1 MWMAGIVFILLI
13 KIVPRYTLKYSI
25 FDRFYYSQ
33 QLINLNH
40 IGHSS
45 ASYSNSTVLKWW
57 QILLNICGNW
67 QAFTLMHAFSY
78 FFFLYELRLMV
89 IKHILLLYYFLLTVV
104 NQCLHLILFCF
115 QYSFVY
121 LKKKNIGHFTFKIYT
136 YIIFLSFNSETSS
149 SNHFTLT
156 WILVWAIKILN
167 RIPIILLIISWT
179 IPK

>member
-1 MWMAGIVFILLI
+1 MLQLLFLCRNFSRLKLSREKVATKKTHLEYIFILMWMAGIVFILLI

-33 QLINLNH
+33 QLINLNY

-67 QAFTLMHAFSY
+67 WAFTLMHAFSY

-89 IKHILLLYYFLLTVV
+89 LKHILLLYYFLLIVV
-104 NQCLHLILFCF
+104 NQCLHFVLFPIQFCLF
-115 QYSFVY
+115 
-121 LKKKNIGHFTFKIYT
+121 KKKYRPF
-136 YIIFLSFNSETSS
+136 YI
-149 SNHFTLT
+149 
-156 WILVWAIKILN
+156 
-167 RIPIILLIISWT
+167 
-179 IPK
+179 

>member
-78 FFFLYELRLMV
+78 FFLFVWTTSNGYKTHFV
-89 IKHILLLYYFLLTVV
+89 TLLFFIDCRKPMFTCYFVLFPI
-104 NQCLHLILFCF
+104 QFCLF
-115 QYSFVY
+115 
-121 LKKKNIGHFTFKIYT
+121 KKKNIGHFTFKIYT
-136 YIIFLSFNSETSS
+136 YIIFLSLNSETSS

>member
-1 MWMAGIVFILLI
+1 MLHLLFFCRNFSRLKLSRQKVATKKTHLEYIFILMWMAGIGFISLI

-57 QILLNICGNW
+57 QILLNICGDW
-67 QAFTLMHAFSY
+67 WAFTLMHAFSY

-89 IKHILLLYYFLLTVV
+89 LKHILLLYYFLLIVV
-104 NQCLHLILFCF
+104 NQCLHFVLFPIQFCLF
-115 QYSFVY
+115 
-121 LKKKNIGHFTFKIYT
+121 KKKYRPF
-136 YIIFLSFNSETSS
+136 YI
-149 SNHFTLT
+149 
-156 WILVWAIKILN
+156 
-167 RIPIILLIISWT
+167 
-179 IPK
+179 

>member
-1 MWMAGIVFILLI
+1 MFYNYYFFVEISAGLNFHVKKWQQKRKKTHLEYIFILMWMARIIFILLI

-78 FFFLYELRLMV
+78 FFLFVWTTSNGYKTHFV
-89 IKHILLLYYFLLTVV
+89 TLLFFIDCRKPMFTCYFVLFPI
-104 NQCLHLILFCF
+104 QFCLFKKISALSHLH
-115 QYSFVY
+115 Y
-121 LKKKNIGHFTFKIYT
+121 HTPA
-136 YIIFLSFNSETSS
+136 LSF
-149 SNHFTLT
+149 
-156 WILVWAIKILN
+156 
-167 RIPIILLIISWT
+167 
-179 IPK
+179 

>member
-1 MWMAGIVFILLI
+1 MWMSGIVFISLI

-33 QLINLNH
+33 QLINLNY

-78 FFFLYELRLMV
+78 FFLFEWNTSNGYKTHFV
-89 IKHILLLYYFLLTVV
+89 TLLFFIDCRKPMFTCYFVLFPIQFCLFKKISAI
-104 NQCLHLILFCF
+104 LHL
-115 QYSFVY
+115 
-121 LKKKNIGHFTFKIYT
+121 KHTPA
-136 YIIFLSFNSETSS
+136 LSFQASTLKLVLRITSEFSHVNLNSGMSDQ
-149 SNHFTLT
+149 N
-156 WILVWAIKILN
+156 
-167 RIPIILLIISWT
+167 PQ
-179 IPK
+179 

>member
-1 MWMAGIVFILLI
+1 MLQLLFFVGISAGLNFHVKKWQQKKKKKTHLEYIFILMWMAGIVFILLI

-104 NQCLHLILFCF
+104 NQCLHVILFCF

-121 LKKKNIGHFTFKIYT
+121 LKKKYRPF
-136 YIIFLSFNSETSS
+136 YI
-149 SNHFTLT
+149 
-156 WILVWAIKILN
+156 
-167 RIPIILLIISWT
+167 
-179 IPK
+179 